1 MRACPGPGSAA
12 GSSITVSTSGPPK
25 AAAITVDAMP
35 VATSPP
41 EPVIPA
47 ALGSPLSLLVAA
59 GAGTPLALV
68 HRLYPGDRDRVAL
81 VDQIGAQRLR
91 RWHLRCPRITAGEQG
106 WRGVHS
112 EVGRRHAVEVIP
124 GHREGHRHAGPG
136 ARAV

>member
-59 GAGTPLALV
+59 GGGPPLALL
-68 HRLYPGDRDRVAL
+68 HPQYPGDRDRGAL
-81 VDQIGAQRLR
+81 VDPNRAQRPR
-91 RWHLRCPRITAGEQG
+91 RRALPPPPEPP
-106 WRGVHS
+106 
-112 EVGRRHAVEVIP
+112 P
-124 GHREGHRHAGPG
+124 GAGPPG
-136 ARAV
+136 GHKSKQS